1 VSSQYFTYYPS
12 YAVHEKAHLITIPF
26 LETIGA
32 CELIEAVTFDLWNTL
47 FTNRNYT
54 EFRVNYLANVLK
66 ERGIARSRDEIL
78 EAYVFANEYAMRVG
92 EQENYRQVTNEEK
105 LEYILERIRVDLPKG
120 VKATA
125 VKRFEEAIWYD
136 PPLLKEGVAETLEAL
151 EPCFGMAI
159 ISDTGVTPG
168 RVVRRVLRD
177 LGALHF
183 FKSTV
188 FSDEMGLCKP
198 NEAMFRTALNELGVG
213 PSEAVHVGD
222 LLHTDVVGAKAVGMR
237 AIWVKT
243 RETPMLNG
251 LKPDYVISSI
261 SQVVGILDEINA

>member
-1 VSSQYFTYYPS
+1 M
-12 YAVHEKAHLITIPF
+12 
-26 LETIGA
+26 
-32 CELIEAVTFDLWNTL
+32 IEAVTFDLWNTL

-54 EFRVNYLANVLK
+54 EFRVNYLTDVLK

-78 EAYVFANEYAMRVG
+78 EAYVFANEHAERVG
-92 EQENYRQVTNEEK
+92 VQENYRQVTNEEK
-105 LEYILERIRVDLPKG
+105 IEYILERIRINLPEG
-120 VKATA
+120 VKAA
-125 VKRFEEAIWYD
+125 IVKRFEEAIWYD
-136 PPLLKEGVAETLEAL
+136 PPLLKEGVVETLEAL
-151 EPCFGMAI
+151 EPCYGMAI

-168 RVVRRVLRD
+168 SVVRQVLAN

-188 FSDEMGLCKP
+188 FSNEMGLCKP

-222 LLHTDVVGAKAVGMR
+222 LLHTDVAGAKAVGMR

-243 RETPMLNG
+243 RETPMLDG
-251 LKPDYVISSI
+251 WKPDYVISSI
-261 SQVVGILDEINA
+261 SQVVSILDEINA

>member
-1 VSSQYFTYYPS
+1 M
-12 YAVHEKAHLITIPF
+12 
-26 LETIGA
+26 
-32 CELIEAVTFDLWNTL
+32 IEAVTFDLWNTL
-47 FTNRNYT
+47 FTNRSYT
-54 EFRVNYLANVLK
+54 EFRVNYLADVLK
-66 ERGIARSRDEIL
+66 EGGIERSRDEIL
-78 EAYVFANEYAMRVG
+78 EAYVFANEHAERIG
-92 EQENYRQVTNEEK
+92 AQDNYRQVTNEEK
-105 LEYILERIRVDLPKG
+105 LEYILEKIRVDLPGG

-136 PPLLKEGVAETLEAL
+136 PPLLKDGVAETLETL
-151 EPCFGMAI
+151 EPRFGLAI

-168 RVVRRVLRD
+168 RVVRRVLGD

-222 LLHTDVVGAKAVGMR
+222 LLHTDVAGAKAVGMR
-237 AIWVKT
+237 SIWMKT
-243 RETPMLNG
+243 SETPMMDRWR
-251 LKPDYVISSI
+251 PDYVISSI

>member
-1 VSSQYFTYYPS
+1 M
-12 YAVHEKAHLITIPF
+12 
-26 LETIGA
+26 
-32 CELIEAVTFDLWNTL
+32 IEAVTFDLWNTL

-54 EFRVNYLANVLK
+54 EFRVNYLTYILK
-66 ERGIARSRDEIL
+66 ERDIARSRDEIL
-78 EAYVFANEYAMRVG
+78 EAYVFANEHAERVG

-105 LEYILERIRVDLPKG
+105 IEYILGRIRVDLPEG

-136 PPLLKEGVAETLEAL
+136 PPLLKEGVAETLKAL
-151 EPCFGMAI
+151 EPRFGMAI

-168 RVVRRVLRD
+168 RVVRRVLGD

-198 NEAMFRTALNELGVG
+198 NEAMFRTALNELGVD
-213 PSEAVHVGD
+213 PSEAVHIGD
-222 LLHTDVVGAKAVGMR
+222 LLHTDVAGAKAIGMR
-237 AIWVKT
+237 AILVKT
-243 RETPMLNG
+243 NETPMSDRW
-251 LKPDYVISSI
+251 KPDYVISSI
-261 SQVVGILDEINA
+261 SQVVDILDEINA